1 MPRSE
6 RLKHIAS
13 GRGKMTHIDLEGV
26 RVHNLRGISVRMPH
40 NAVIVIC
47 GVSGSG
53 KSSLAFDTLYAEGQR
68 RYVETFSS
76 HARQFLN
83 QLERPDFDRI
93 EGIPPAI
100 AVRQQRRLVNA
111 LSTVGSRT
119 EILRY
124 LQLLFA
130 QTGVRHCPGCKNSL
144 RTWTPDSV
152 AQSVSSLSTS
162 ARAMIALIP
171 QPQTHVDEF
180 IRLGFTRGIMR
191 HRSVRLEDI
200 PASVD
205 MTQLLVVVDRVQC
218 RDQDRE
224 RISEATQQAFNQGE
238 ACHILM
244 ESSDGEIM
252 VDDRRYHR
260 TVYFESCFCPD
271 CQIDFPPVTQ
281 DLLSFHTAAG
291 ACAECQGTGT
301 VVNQVLTSCSACHG
315 TRLNRFGRSVWLNG
329 ANLPELLKCEC
340 GDLIVWLNNVQQC
353 LSEAKCRSLVTVFQ
367 QLRRRLQ
374 FLTEMGLGYLSLD
387 RTLMTLSGGEARRVV
402 LTSVLGS
409 GMTNTLYVLDEPTSG
424 MHETDIAHVIE
435 AIRRLQMSG
444 NTVVVVEHDL
454 DVIRSADLVIELGP
468 QAGQDG
474 GDIVFA
480 GQPRALRNADTHTG
494 QVLREANVV
503 EERPPQTGQP
513 DKDVKDR
520 HWLKIRNIQCHNI
533 HGADVDLPLQKLC
546 VVTGVSG
553 SGKSSLIVDALYP
566 ELKRLL
572 ANDLHFHDPFCE
584 VADGAQYLGEVQ
596 LLEQNPLQR
605 SSRSIPA
612 TYLGAFD
619 EIRRLLAGTH
629 EARKRNFTPG
639 TFSFNSSQGGR
650 CEQCHGH
657 GSVTIDM
664 QFLADVEATCENCQG
679 RRFRGDVLE
688 IRYRD
693 RSVDEVLEM
702 TAENAFL
709 FFSGHHRIQRALN
722 GLRQIGLGY
731 LRLGQPLST
740 LSGGEAQRLR
750 IAALLAG
757 VRDSRK
763 SGKGSGSLEQHGET
777 GTLFIL
783 DEPSNGLH
791 AHDSD
796 LLMTCLQQLVQVG
809 HTVVLIEH
817 DRRLI
822 RQCDYRIEMGPGA
835 GKNGGQVMGAAPV
848 S

>member
-1 MPRSE
+1 
-6 RLKHIAS
+6 
-13 GRGKMTHIDLEGV
+13 MTHIDLEGV
-26 RVHNLRGISVRMPH
+26 RVHNLRGISVRIPH
-40 NAVIVIC
+40 DAVTVIC

-53 KSSLAFDTLYAEGQR
+53 KSSLAFDTLFAEGQR
-68 RYVETFSS
+68 RYVETFSA

-100 AVRQQRRLVNA
+100 AVRQQRRLVNV

-130 QTGVRHCPGCKNSL
+130 QTGVQHCPGCSNSL
-144 RTWTPDSV
+144 RTWTPDRV
-152 AQSVSSLSTS
+152 AQYVASLDTS
-162 ARAMIALIP
+162 ARAMIAFPARADSDIDDFP
-171 QPQTHVDEF
+171 
-180 IRLGFTRGIMR
+180 RLGFTRGITGD
-191 HRSVRLEDI
+191 RSVRLEDV
-200 PASVD
+200 PASFD
-205 MTQLLVVVDRVQC
+205 MAQLLIVVDRILT
-218 RDQDRE
+218 RDHDRQ
-224 RISEATQQAFNQGE
+224 RILEASRQAFNQGSV
-238 ACHILM
+238 CHILV
-244 ESSDGEIM
+244 ESSDGQFLI
-252 VDDRRYHR
+252 DDRRWHR
-260 TVYFESCFCPD
+260 RVCFESCFCPD
-271 CQIDFPPVTQ
+271 CRIDCPPVTQ

-301 VVNQVLTSCSACHG
+301 VAKHALRSCPSCHG
-315 TRLNRFGRSVWLNG
+315 TRLNRFGRSVRLNG
-329 ANLPELLKCEC
+329 VNLPELLNHEC
-340 GDLIVWLNNVQQC
+340 GDVAFWLNEVQQS
-353 LSEAKCRSLVTVFQ
+353 LSEAEARSLTTVFQ
-367 QLRRRLQ
+367 QLHRRLQ
-374 FLTEMGLGYLSLD
+374 FLTDMGLGYLSLD
-387 RTLMTLSGGEARRVV
+387 RTLMTLSGGEVRRVV
-402 LTSVLGS
+402 LTSVMGS

-424 MHETDIAHVIE
+424 MHETDVARVIE
-435 AIRRLQMSG
+435 GIRRLQVSG

-454 DVIRSADLVIELGP
+454 DVICGADLVIELGP
-468 QAGQDG
+468 RAGQDG

-480 GQPRALRNADTHTG
+480 DEPDGLLRADTHTG
-494 QVLREANVV
+494 QALRERDVVTDRQSNKCLKSAN
-503 EERPPQTGQP
+503 
-513 DKDVKDR
+513 
-520 HWLKIRNIQCHNI
+520 WLKIRNVQCHNI
-533 HGADVDLPLQKLC
+533 SGADLDLPLQTLC

-553 SGKSSLIVDALYP
+553 SGKSSLIVDALYS
-566 ELKRLL
+566 ELRRVL
-572 ANDLHFHDPFCE
+572 ANDPHSHDAFCE
-584 VADGAQYLGEVQ
+584 IADGFQYLNDVQ

-605 SSRSIPA
+605 SKRSIPV

-639 TFSFNSSQGGR
+639 TFSFNSAQGGR

-657 GSVTIDM
+657 GSITIDM
-664 QFLADVEATCENCQG
+664 QFLADVEATCDSCQG
-679 RRFRGDVLE
+679 RRFRSDVLE

-693 RSVDEVLEM
+693 RSVDEILGM

-709 FFSGHHRIQRALN
+709 FFNGHYRIQRSLN
-722 GLRQIGLGY
+722 GLRQVGLSY
-731 LRLGQPLST
+731 LTLGQPLST

-757 VRDSRK
+757 VSSSEKLAKR
-763 SGKGSGSLEQHGET
+763 SGDTELCGAA

-796 LLMTCLQQLVQVG
+796 LLMNCLHQLVQVG
-809 HTVVLIEH
+809 HSVVLIEH

-835 GKNGGQVMGAAPV
+835 GKKGGQVMSAAPSV
-848 S
+848 